1 MTHTL
6 ILCLSSMSSTLF
18 MICSIT
24 RTCAHIC
31 SLHRTAKLSTIIQ
44 SMLLS
49 NIATGFKILLKIR
62 LLIVVLL
69 LPIQLTAK
77 ALPLPIMIKVLGAL
91 GCTHGRPISLSGMLL
106 IRTKST
112 VLLLFAL
119 KQRLVANYAQTMRLM
134 VKQWSNS
141 TLMVPLFVLKSTSEM
156 DMVLKTSD
164 WATNQRMT
172 QMVTSFG
179 LNGPIVTTSPA
190 VNIPTT

>member
-1 MTHTL
+1 
-6 ILCLSSMSSTLF
+6 
-18 MICSIT
+18 
-24 RTCAHIC
+24 
-31 SLHRTAKLSTIIQ
+31 
-44 SMLLS
+44 MLLS

-164 WATNQRMT
+164 WATN
-172 QMVTSFG
+172 
-179 LNGPIVTTSPA
+179 
-190 VNIPTT
+190 